1 MSEALDML
9 VTAAANTDAVR
20 KLEHMIHQSGAPEVQ
35 LNAQLVVH
43 AGMAARTIFIPAGTL
58 LTGVL
63 TNCDNLCIVM
73 GDITVTT
80 REGPRRLTGY
90 TVLPAFAGFKRAGIA
105 LADTWWTTI
114 HHTEL
119 TDRAEIENEMS
130 AEADQL
136 QTRRCLEHTQTTE
149 RIAP

>member
-1 MSEALDML
+1 MSEALNLL
-9 VTAAANTDAVR
+9 VSAATNIDAVR
-20 KLEHMIHQSGAPEVQ
+20 KLEHVIQRSGAPEVQ
-35 LNAQLVVH
+35 LNAQLLVH

-80 REGPRRLTGY
+80 REGPRRLTGF
-90 TVLPAFAGFKRAGIA
+90 TVLPAFVGFKRAGYA
-105 LADTWWTTI
+105 HADTWWTTI
-114 HHTEL
+114 HHTTL
-119 TDRAEIENEMS
+119 TDPVEIENEMS

-136 QTRRCLEHTQTTE
+136 QTRRCLEHTHTE